1 VDSIKKLCEL
11 SSASQIEAGE
21 EGCRQASLQKTD
33 RIVLTRALLPN
44 GRSIPL
50 LKSLL
55 TSCCENDCFYCPCR
69 AGRDGRR
76 TTFQPEEF
84 AKLVISLTR
93 AGLIQGV
100 FLSSGV
106 VDGGIR
112 TQEKLIA
119 TAEILRKKLDYR
131 GYLHLK
137 IMPGAEFAQVEASMR
152 LADRV
157 SINLEAPNPLRLKNL
172 APQKDFSKQ
181 LFNRLTWIHQIRQN
195 EPASDGW
202 QGRWPSSC
210 TQFVVGG
217 AGESDQELLQTAQ
230 DVHRF
235 YGVLRAYF
243 SAFRPHADTPL
254 AEHAPVP
261 YKREQRLY
269 QADYLLRDYGFMQSE
284 LIYDVDGNLPLAE
297 DPKLMWAQRHLL
309 EQPVE
314 INRASREELL
324 RVPGFG
330 PQAVKAILAAR
341 RTHTLRD
348 VSSLIKIGINA
359 QRAKEF
365 VLLDGLRSARQLVL
379 FKD

>member
-1 VDSIKKLCEL
+1 
-11 SSASQIEAGE
+11 
-21 EGCRQASLQKTD
+21 
-33 RIVLTRALLPN
+33 LLPN

-76 TTFQPEEF
+76 TTFLPEEF

-137 IMPGAEFAQVEASMR
+137 IMPGAEFDQVEASMR
-152 LADRV
+152 LANRV
-157 SINLEAPNPLRLKNL
+157 SINLEAPNPLRLKSL
-172 APQKDFSKQ
+172 APQKDYSQQ
-181 LFNRLTWIHQIRQN
+181 LFNRLVWIHKIRQ
-195 EPASDGW
+195 EKPAAAGW

-230 DVHRF
+230 NVHRF

-254 AEHAPVP
+254 AEHDPVP
-261 YKREQRLY
+261 FKREQRLY
-269 QADYLLRDYGFMQSE
+269 QADYLLRDYGFTQDE
-284 LIYDVDGNLPLAE
+284 LIYDVAGNLPLAE
-297 DPKLMWAQRHLL
+297 DPKLMWAQNHLV
-309 EQPVE
+309 EQPIE

-330 PQAVKAILAAR
+330 PKAVQAILKAR
-341 RTHTLRD
+341 RLHTFRD
-348 VSSLIKIGINA
+348 LSALTKLGINA
-359 QRAKEF
+359 QRAKQF
-365 VLLDGLRSARQLVL
+365 VSLHGNRPARQLE
-379 FKD
+379 FFRD